1 MQLLIAEGHCIYAT
15 YGSNGFHHCTIMSCF
30 GTMSSQETFLGLTS
44 LDEITASFRLAL
56 DAVADDDFV
65 AAAVWKGM
73 NSTCCGR

>member
-1 MQLLIAEGHCIYAT
+1 
-15 YGSNGFHHCTIMSCF
+15 
-30 GTMSSQETFLGLTS
+30 MSSQETFLGLNS